1 MICVVTE
8 VRMLFV
14 IVLCERWLGCSWTK
28 KNLLL
33 QTKKGETENAIFTLY
48 DKEGEK
54 LIQTTARELSNKSA
68 SVSPLT
74 YKIYKGVSITT
85 IHWIIF
91 SILSGGCK
99 YKPAHWH
106 T

>member
-1 MICVVTE
+1 M
-8 VRMLFV
+8 
-14 IVLCERWLGCSWTK
+14 
-28 KNLLL
+28 L

-74 YKIYKGVSITT
+74 YKIYKGVSIPT
-85 IHWIIF
+85 ICWVLVWLVF
-91 SILSGGCK
+91 VNMNG
-99 YKPAHWH
+99 A
-106 T
+106 